1 MATTV
6 ATAGGSRGGCCG
18 GGGCGRR
25 SDKSSCVYRPD
36 GACIARIPRKAALV
50 AFPAAAAAAAVL
62 CSMLPAANIVCS
74 LIVAISILHAASWAL
89 RTDPTSP
96 APATAPMETAA
107 QAQAPAWI
115 VSDVPALPE
124 VAAPR
129 GTDGV
134 NEKPGGAQQGAVTVV
149 EQWPRAFDGS
159 GGASSTSAPAAPAAA
174 APAVAAPGATAT
186 AAGAANTAARPRL
199 VYIDNLKTCITAI
212 VILHHV
218 FGAFVGTGSLGLSVG
233 NFRNELQPF
242 LMWLQLLD
250 QSWFMC
256 AFFFLAGLVAPPSL
270 RRKGARGFMIDRLR
284 RLGVPFTIYFWI
296 IQPCL
301 TAFVDLVVVG
311 RASSYA
317 PSSGP
322 PWFLAW
328 LLIYSG
334 LLALVSDGGRVE
346 PEFFEC
352 ARPSLAAACG
362 VGALLGL
369 LQLVQMAFLP
379 TLFLMPIA
387 WSSFPFHCTFFFA
400 GVLACRNGWLAEE
413 SPGAQ
418 PQQQARAE
426 GLAAGAIVVVHAA
439 LAAACFA
446 GAYMGL
452 VGGLLTSTNACGE
465 WPSRG
470 AQDAGFFVA
479 FGYLSIAGG
488 VFAVAALVAGLALF
502 RARCGGRSA
511 ASDFL
516 NSHAFACYLVHPVV
530 VVPLTGAFIVLARQ
544 RTGDAGAF
552 TYPTGVDFS
561 DCVGDNAAG
570 VLLAGFFAV
579 AALSLPLTL
588 AVAVVARKLP
598 LLRDLL

>member
-1 MATTV
+1 MSAD
-6 ATAGGSRGGCCG
+6 GSRAGAGGCCCGRG
-18 GGGCGRR
+18 GGGG
-25 SDKSSCVYRPD
+25 SKSSCFYRPD
-36 GACIARIPRKAALV
+36 GACKARISRRAALIV
-50 AFPAAAAAAAVL
+50 FPVAAAAAALL
-62 CSMLPAANIVCS
+62 CSFLPILNIVFS
-74 LIVAISILHAASWAL
+74 LIVAGAIMNATFWAL
-89 RTDPTSP
+89 RADPNSP
-96 APATAPMETAA
+96 APAPMETAA
-107 QAQAPAWI
+107 QAHAPAW
-115 VSDVPALPE
+115 AAGAA
-124 VAAPR
+124 VASI
-129 GTDGV
+129 
-134 NEKPGGAQQGAVTVV
+134 
-149 EQWPRAFDGS
+149 EQWPRAAFDGS
-159 GGASSTSAPAAPAAA
+159 GGTASALASAPAA
-174 APAVAAPGATAT
+174 AVS
-186 AAGAANTAARPRL
+186 AARPRL
-199 VYIDNLKTCITAI
+199 VYIDNLKTCVTAI

-218 FGAFVGTGSLGLSVG
+218 LGAFVGAGSLGLSVG

-242 LMWLQLLD
+242 LSWLQLLD

-284 RLGVPFTIYFWI
+284 RLGVPFVIYFWGVS
-296 IQPCL
+296 PGL
-301 TAFVDLVVVG
+301 TAFVDLVIVG

-317 PSSGP
+317 PSPGP
-322 PWFLAW
+322 PWFLSW

-334 LLALVSDGGRVE
+334 ILALVSDGGRAE
-346 PEFFEC
+346 PEFLEC

-369 LQLVQMAFLP
+369 VQLVQMAFLP
-379 TLFLMPIA
+379 ALFLMPIS

-413 SPGAQ
+413 GPGAQ
-418 PQQQARAE
+418 PPQQARAE
-426 GLAAGAIVVVHAA
+426 GLAAGAIVVAHAA
-439 LAAACFA
+439 LAAVCFA

-465 WPSRG
+465 LPSRG
-470 AQDAGFFVA
+470 AQDAGFFAA
-479 FGYLSIAGG
+479 FGYLSVGGG
-488 VFAVAALVAGLALF
+488 VFAVAALVASLALF

-530 VVPLTGAFIVLARQ
+530 VVPLTGAFVVIARQ
-544 RTGDAGAF
+544 RTGAGAF
-552 TYPTGVDFS
+552 TNPTGVDFS
-561 DCVGDNAAG
+561 DCVGGDGAAG
-570 VLLAGFFAV
+570 ALLAGFAAV